1 MSKSKL
7 INENVIITSLGFNE
21 KLDTFP
27 KRMEYRGDTYNFI
40 EAGLKC
46 LIKQGERIAQVITM
60 SDERANYRL
69 KYDQQDAS
77 WTLMAIS
84 SRS

>member
-1 MSKSKL
+1 MNKAIL
-7 INENVIITSLGFNE
+7 VNENVTITSLGFNE

-27 KRMEYRGDTYNFI
+27 KRMEYRGNTYNFI

-46 LIKQGERIAQVITM
+46 LVKKGERIAQVITM

-69 KYDQQDAS
+69 RYDQQDAS

-84 SRS
+84 TRS